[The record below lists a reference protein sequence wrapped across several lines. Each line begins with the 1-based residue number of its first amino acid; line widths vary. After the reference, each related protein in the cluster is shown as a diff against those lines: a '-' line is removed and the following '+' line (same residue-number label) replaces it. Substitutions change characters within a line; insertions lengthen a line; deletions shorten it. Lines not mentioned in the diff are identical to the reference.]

1 MKIKRIL
8 RYNPI
13 ALLVRALINAE
24 LRAMLEDIDYRIKL
38 LDGGGR
44 IGSHQLTLK
53 HHILDGF
60 TFTDNS
66 PTAGKI
72 AWTGCHIVYQGTDV
86 TITGGSTPET
96 THKYVWWDYSAT
108 PNTLFQTSITK
119 PILTDDDCLVCIND
133 GGIHRLVIG
142 QGKMQHAAFLLDA
155 SINSGEIADSA
166 IIQQLLGSGAVV
178 EAKLGTGAVTEGKVG
193 TGAVTVDKIGLLA
206 VTEGKIATGA
216 VTEGKLGDLAVTAAK
231 IQNLTIT
238 GAKAAAG
245 TFNSTKLNLLAH
257 LLY

>member
-1 MKIKRIL
+1 MKVKKLL

-13 ALLVRALINAE
+13 AMLVRILINAE

-38 LDGGGR
+38 LDGSGR

-72 AWTGCHIVYQGTDV
+72 AWSDCHIVYEGNDY
-86 TITGGSTPET
+86 TITNGSTPET
-96 THKYVWWDYSAT
+96 THKYVWWDKSLST
-108 PNTLFQTSITK
+108 TTFQTSITK
-119 PILTDDDCLVCIND
+119 PTVTDEDCLVCIND
-133 GGIHRLVIG
+133 GGVHRLVIG
-142 QGKMQHAAFLLDA
+142 QGKMQHAAFLLGA
-155 SINSGEIADSA
+155 SINSDEIANSA
-166 IIQQLLGSGAVV
+166 IIAQLLGSGSVV
-178 EAKLGTGAVTEGKVG
+178 EAKLGTGAVTVDKIG
-193 TGAVTVDKIGLLA
+193 TGAVTETKVGATAI
-206 VTEGKIATGA
+206 TEGKIATGA

-231 IQNLTIT
+231 IQNLTVT